1 MGKRS
6 QNNQT
11 FYQCGWTAWPL
22 ARPSC
27 QFPVWKTG
35 EDGKRKERLTKI
47 GSYLNWECVVA
58 KAEQLASASEISQ
71 DMLDRVRLYVQER
84 TGVDMLLTKEA
95 LSTSRSS
102 TPREPCPLWWLVR
115 FTRWSSLSPAVRRL
129 HASRTLPPS
138 SDPGRQGI
146 CHHRGHCAH
155 VVCYLLPP
163 FSIYYLRSVKD

>member
-95 LSTSRSS
+95 LSTSRR
-102 TPREPCPLWWLVR
+102 PGAPPQE
-115 FTRWSSLSPAVRRL
+115 SLAHFGGSYGL
-129 HASRTLPPS
+129 HTMELFK
-138 SDPGRQGI
+138 
-146 CHHRGHCAH
+146 
-155 VVCYLLPP
+155 Y
-163 FSIYYLRSVKD
+163 